1 MKINYNINRLTDEGF
16 VPEMPRGILT
26 KKQLTMKT
34 YDLFM
39 RSTTYGTTEDI
50 MLEGGQPTDSFIKN
64 LNGLLSDGK
73 IIAYGYTT
81 LQPY

>member
-1 MKINYNINRLTDEGF
+1 
-16 VPEMPRGILT
+16 MPRGILT

-39 RSTTYGTTEDI
+39 RSTAYGTTEDT
-50 MLEGGQPTDSFIKN
+50 MLDGGQPTERLIKILDN
-64 LNGLLSDGK
+64 LLSDGK

>member
-1 MKINYNINRLTDEGF
+1 MGL

-39 RSTTYGTTEDI
+39 RSTTYGTAEDTI
-50 MLEGGQPTDSFIKN
+50 LEGQPTESAIKI
-64 LNGLLSDGK
+64 LDGLLSDGK

>member
-1 MKINYNINRLTDEGF
+1 
-16 VPEMPRGILT
+16 
-26 KKQLTMKT
+26 MKT

-39 RSTTYGTTEDI
+39 RSTAYVTAKDI
-50 MLEGGQPTDSFIKN
+50 NLGQPTESAIKT

-81 LQPY
+81 LLPY

>member
-1 MKINYNINRLTDEGF
+1 
-16 VPEMPRGILT
+16 
-26 KKQLTMKT
+26 MKT

-39 RSTTYGTTEDI
+39 RSTAYGTAEDTI
-50 MLEGGQPTDSFIKN
+50 LEGQPTESAIKI